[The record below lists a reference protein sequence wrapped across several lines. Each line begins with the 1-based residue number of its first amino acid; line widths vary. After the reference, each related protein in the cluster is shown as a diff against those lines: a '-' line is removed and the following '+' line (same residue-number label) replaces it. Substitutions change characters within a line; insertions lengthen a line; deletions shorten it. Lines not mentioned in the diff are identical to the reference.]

1 MDEQVYRRGM
11 GQHRSSEL
19 TDGPPIAC
27 SLTGGEYTGRVDRW
41 RRVLAGSTP
50 HRRAGGGVRTALD
63 VDRLPELAALIVD
76 ETRCCPF
83 FTFTLTVTHAGV
95 QLDAAAPDDA
105 RPLLDGLFLAAS
117 ADCSA
122 C

>member
-1 MDEQVYRRGM
+1 M
-11 GQHRSSEL
+11 GRHRSSER
-19 TDGPPIAC
+19 TDDPPIAC
-27 SLTGGEYTGRVDRW
+27 SLRGGEYAVRVDRW
-41 RRVLAGSTP
+41 RQVLAGSTP
-50 HRRAGGGVRTALD
+50 HRRADGVVRTVLGL
-63 VDRLPELAALIVD
+63 DRLPELALLIVD

-105 RPLLDGLFLAAS
+105 RPLLDELFLATS
-117 ADCSA
+117 ADGCA

>member
-1 MDEQVYRRGM
+1 MVQYG
-11 GQHRSSEL
+11 SSEL
-19 TDGPPIAC
+19 TGDPPIAC
-27 SLTGGEYTGRVDRW
+27 SLIGGEYTGRVQQW

-50 HRRAGGGVRTALD
+50 QRRADGVVQVALD

-76 ETRCCPF
+76 ETLCCPF

-105 RPLLDGLFLAAS
+105 RPLLDELFLGGS
-117 ADCSA
+117 TEGCG
-122 C
+122 

>member
-1 MDEQVYRRGM
+1 M
-11 GQHRSSEL
+11 GRHRNSEL
-19 TDGPPIAC
+19 ADDVPIAC
-27 SLTGGEYTGRVDRW
+27 SLTGGEYAGRVDRW

-50 HRRAGGGVRTALD
+50 RHRADGVVRIALG

-83 FTFTLTVTHAGV
+83 FTFTLTVTHGVV

-105 RPLLDGLFLAAS
+105 RPLLDELFLGTPSDGRA
-117 ADCSA
+117 
-122 C
+122 

>member
-1 MDEQVYRRGM
+1 M
-11 GQHRSSEL
+11 GQCSEL
-19 TDGPPIAC
+19 TGNPPIAC
-27 SLTGGEYTGRVDRW
+27 SLTGGEYTDRVQQW

-50 HRRAGGGVRTALD
+50 QRRADGAVRVALD
-63 VDRLPELAALIVD
+63 VDRLPALVALVVD

-105 RPLLDGLFLAAS
+105 RPLLDELFS
-117 ADCSA
+117 GRSTGD
-122 C
+122 